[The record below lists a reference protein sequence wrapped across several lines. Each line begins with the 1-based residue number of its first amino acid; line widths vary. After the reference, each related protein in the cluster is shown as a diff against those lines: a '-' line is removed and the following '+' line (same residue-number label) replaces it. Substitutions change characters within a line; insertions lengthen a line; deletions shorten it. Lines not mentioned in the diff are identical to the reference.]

1 MSAIA
6 EGRAVSVAP
15 ALTKVFGIAVLT
27 VIGVGAAEI
36 RMPAAAQQ
44 EVADAAAP
52 LEEVTVTARRRAEAA
67 QDVPIPVSV
76 VSGQLIADV
85 GSFNVNRVKEL
96 IPTVQLYS
104 SNPRNTALNIRG
116 LGTTYGLT
124 NDGIDGG
131 VGFYVDG
138 VYYARPAAA
147 SLDFLDVERLE
158 VLRGPQGTLFGKNT
172 TAGALVVTTR
182 KPSFTPEA
190 TFELGY
196 GNEDFVQAKGSFSG
210 PLGEKFAG
218 RISFSS
224 TQRDGNIYNV
234 RTNEWV
240 DTLDNQGVRAQLLF
254 TPSDKIEVTAAI
266 DYTAQDPNGY
276 AQVLAGVAPTLRPA
290 YRQFDAIVAD
300 LGYTPVSLNP
310 YDRVTDTDTPWRSKN
325 DLGGAS
331 VNVDVYL
338 GKGKLT
344 STTAWRFWTWAP
356 SSDRDFTALPVLSLS
371 QATSKQNQW
380 SQEVRWAG
388 DFSSRLSGVFGLYAF
403 GQAIESDPTQIEQAG
418 SAQWRFSQ
426 SSLSP
431 LWRTPGLLDGYGIA
445 TNVVTD
451 NTSEAL
457 YGQIQWQVTDRFSL
471 LPGVRLNYDKKSVDY
486 DRTTYGGLQ
495 TTDPAL
501 LALKAQVYSPQ
512 AFQAD
517 VDDTNTSGQLT
528 FQFKANQRV
537 NAYATYATA
546 FKPVGMNVGGL
557 PTDAANNP
565 ILASAVVKP
574 EDVRNLELGV
584 KTVPTPRSTADFAI
598 FDTEVK
604 DYQTQV
610 QNGDLGVNRGYL
622 ANADKV
628 RVRGAEFDGNVSF
641 GPHFS
646 LRGALAYTDGK
657 YVSFPDAPVPLEE
670 TGGAAAAKD
679 ISGQVL
685 PGISKWGASLGTEVT
700 APLRAFGGGQLFGG
714 LDLYHR
720 SEFSSSPTPSQYL
733 SVDGYSIV
741 NARVGFRAAK
751 WSAYLWAR
759 NLLDENYVEQL
770 LVAGGNAGQYAAVL
784 GDPRTYGVTVRYS
797 FE

>member
-1 MSAIA
+1 MSSIA
-6 EGRAVSVAP
+6 KEVASPSAPVLTSLLGVVALTFMVGGGIGVSAP
-15 ALTKVFGIAVLT
+15 AR
-27 VIGVGAAEI
+27 AEDV
-36 RMPAAAQQ
+36 A
-44 EVADAAAP
+44 ADADASI
-52 LEEVTVTARRRAEAA
+52 EEVTVTARRREEAA

-76 VSGQLIADV
+76 VSGQLITDV
-85 GSFNVNRVKEL
+85 GAFNVNRIKEL
-96 IPTVQLYS
+96 VPTVQLYS
-104 SNPRNTALNIRG
+104 SNPRNTSLNIRG
-116 LGTTYGLT
+116 LGTTFGLT
-124 NDGIDGG
+124 NDGIEGG

-138 VYYARPAAA
+138 VYYARPAAQA
-147 SLDFLDVERLE
+147 LDFIDVERLE

-172 TAGALVVTTR
+172 TAGAIVVTTR
-182 KPSFTPEA
+182 KPTFTPEA
-190 TFELGY
+190 SLEVGY
-196 GNEDFVQAKGSFSG
+196 GNEDFIQAKGSFSG

-224 TQRDGNIYNV
+224 TQRDGNVYNV
-234 RTNEWV
+234 RTNEWIN
-240 DTLDNQGVRAQLLF
+240 TLDNQGVRAQLLF
-254 TPSDKIEVTAAI
+254 SASDKIEVTASI
-266 DYTAQDPNGY
+266 DYTHQDPDGY

-290 YRQFDAIVAD
+290 YRQFNAIVAD

-310 YDRVTDTDTPWRSKN
+310 FDRVTDTDTPWRSKS

-331 VNVDVYL
+331 VNVDVNL

-344 STTAWRFWTWAP
+344 STTAWRYWTWAP
-356 SSDRDFTALPVLSLS
+356 SSDRDFIGLPVLTLS
-371 QATSKQNQW
+371 QAPSKQEQW
-380 SQEVRWAG
+380 SQEVRWSG
-388 DFSSRLSGVFGLYAF
+388 DFTQRLSGVFGVFAF
-403 GQAIESDPTQIEQAG
+403 GQTIQSDPVQLEQAG

-431 LWRTPGLLDGYGIA
+431 LWKTPGLLDGYGIA
-445 TNVVTD
+445 TTVSTD

-457 YGQIQWQVTDRFSL
+457 FGQIQWQVTDRFSI
-471 LPGVRLNYDKKSVDY
+471 LPGLRINDDRKNVDY
-486 DRTTYGGLQ
+486 DRVTYGGLQ

-501 LALKAQVYSPQ
+501 LALKAQVYTPQ

-528 FQFKANQRV
+528 FQFKANRRV

-557 PTDAANNP
+557 PTDANNDP
-565 ILASAVVKP
+565 ILAAAVVKP

-584 KTVPTPRSTADFAI
+584 KTVPTPRSSADFAI
-598 FDTEVK
+598 YDTEVK

-610 QNGDLGVNRGYL
+610 QNAQLGVNRGYL

-641 GPHFS
+641 GPHFL

-670 TGGAAAAKD
+670 TGGAATSKD
-679 ISGQVL
+679 ISGQPL

-700 APLRAFGGGQLFGG
+700 APLRAFGGSQIFGG
-714 LDLYHR
+714 LDIYRR
-720 SEFSSSPTPSQYL
+720 SEFSSSPTPSKYL
-733 SVDGYSIV
+733 WIDGYSIV

-751 WSAYLWAR
+751 WSGYLWAR
-759 NLLDENYVEQL
+759 NLLDENYIEQL

>member
-1 MSAIA
+1 MSSIDKN
-6 EGRAVSVAP
+6 AP
-15 ALTKVFGIAVLT
+15 SSALGKMLGIAVLS
-27 VIGVGAAEI
+27 VLGGGAIEVCTSARAEDV
-36 RMPAAAQQ
+36 AAN
-44 EVADAAAP
+44 ADASI
-52 LEEVTVTARRRAEAA
+52 EEVTVTARRREEAA

-76 VSGQLIADV
+76 VSGQLITDV
-85 GSFNVNRVKEL
+85 GAFNVNRIKEL
-96 IPTVQLYS
+96 VPTVQLYS

-116 LGTTYGLT
+116 LGTTFGLT
-124 NDGIDGG
+124 NDGIEGG

-138 VYYARPAAA
+138 VYYARPAAQA
-147 SLDFLDVERLE
+147 LDFIDVERLE

-172 TAGALVVTTR
+172 TAGAIVVTTR
-182 KPSFTPEA
+182 KPTFTPDASLEI
-190 TFELGY
+190 GY
-196 GNEDFVQAKGSFSG
+196 GNEDFIQAKGSFSG
-210 PLGEKFAG
+210 PLGEKLAG

-224 TQRDGNIYNV
+224 TQRDGNIYDV
-234 RTNEWV
+234 RTNEWLN
-240 DTLDNQGVRAQLLF
+240 TLDNQGIRAQLLF
-254 TPSDKIEVTAAI
+254 TPSDKIDVTASI
-266 DYTAQDPNGY
+266 DYTHQDPNGY
-276 AQVLAGVAPTLRPA
+276 AQVLAGVAPTLRAP
-290 YRQFDAIVAD
+290 YRQFNAIVAD

-310 YDRVTDTDTPWRSKN
+310 FDRVTDTDTPWRSQS

-331 VNVDVYL
+331 VNVDVDL

-344 STTAWRFWTWAP
+344 STTAWRYWTWAP
-356 SSDRDFTALPVLSLS
+356 SSDRDFVGLPVLTLS
-371 QATSKQNQW
+371 QATSKQDQW

-388 DFSSRLSGVFGLYAF
+388 DFAPRLSGVFGAFAF
-403 GQAIESDPTQIEQAG
+403 GQTIQSDPVQLEQAG

-431 LWRTPGLLDGYGIA
+431 LWKTPGLLDGYGIA
-445 TNVVTD
+445 TTVSTN

-457 YGQIQWQVTDRFSL
+457 FGQIQWQVTDRFAI
-471 LPGVRLNYDKKSVDY
+471 LPGLRINDDKKNVDY
-486 DRTTYGGLQ
+486 DRVTYGGLQ

-512 AFQAD
+512 AFKAD
-517 VDDTNTSGQLT
+517 LEDTNTSGQLT
-528 FQFKANQRV
+528 FQFKANPRV

-557 PTDAANNP
+557 PADANNTP

-584 KTVPTPRSTADFAI
+584 KMAPTPRSTADFAI
-598 FDTEVK
+598 YDTEVK

-610 QNGDLGVNRGYL
+610 QNAQLGVNRGYL

-670 TGGAAAAKD
+670 TGGAASSKD

-685 PGISKWGASLGTEVT
+685 PGISKWGASLGTEIT
-700 APLRAFGGGQLFGG
+700 APLHAFGGGQIFGG
-714 LDLYHR
+714 LDIYHR
-720 SEFSSSPTPSQYL
+720 SEFSSSPAPSKYL
-733 SVDGYSIV
+733 WIDGYSVV

-751 WSAYLWAR
+751 WSGYLWAR
-759 NLLDENYVEQL
+759 NLLDESYIEQL

>member
-1 MSAIA
+1 MSSIVKGVQTATPVL
-6 EGRAVSVAP
+6 RR
-15 ALTKVFGIAVLT
+15 TLT
-27 VIGVGAAEI
+27 VAAVVAIGAAAAAPSA
-36 RMPAAAQQ
+36 PAAAQDAAGQ
-44 EVADAAAP
+44 AAAP
-52 LEEVTVTARRRAEAA
+52 LEEITVTARRREESA

-76 VSGQLIADV
+76 VSGELITDT

-104 SNPRNTALNIRG
+104 SNPRNTSLNIRG
-116 LGTTYGLT
+116 LGTTFGLT
-124 NDGIDGG
+124 NDGIEGG

-147 SLDFLDVERLE
+147 SLDFIDVERLE

-182 KPSFTPEA
+182 KPSFAPDA

-196 GNEDFVQAKGSFSG
+196 GDDDFVQAKGSFSG
-210 PLGEKFAG
+210 PLGEKLAG

-224 TQRDGNIYNV
+224 TQRDGNVYNV
-234 RTNEWV
+234 RTNQWIN
-240 DTLDNQGVRAQLLF
+240 TLDNQGIRAQLLF
-254 TPSDKIEVTAAI
+254 TPSDKVEVTAAV
-266 DYTAQDPNGY
+266 DYTKQDPDGY
-276 AQVLAGVAPTLRPA
+276 AQVLAGVAPTLRAP
-290 YRQFDAIVAD
+290 YRQFNAIVAD

-310 YDRVTDTDTPWRSKN
+310 YDRITDTDTPWRSKD

-331 VNVDVYL
+331 LNIDVDL

-356 SSDRDFTALPVLSLS
+356 SSDRDFIGLPVLQLS
-371 QATSKQNQW
+371 QANSKQDQW

-388 DFSSRLSGVFGLYAF
+388 DFSPRLSGVFGLFAF
-403 GQAIESDPTQIEQAG
+403 GQTIQSDPLQIEQAG

-426 SSLSP
+426 SSPSP

-445 TNVVTD
+445 TTVGTD
-451 NTSEAL
+451 TTSEAL
-457 YGQIQWQVTDRFSL
+457 YGQIQWQVTDRFSI
-471 LPGVRLNYDKKSVDY
+471 LPGLRVNYDKKNVDY
-486 DRTTYGGLQ
+486 DRVTYGGLQ

-501 LALKAQVYSPQ
+501 LALKAQVYTPQ
-512 AFQAD
+512 AFKAD
-517 VDDTNTSGQLT
+517 VDDTNTTGQLS
-528 FQFKANQRV
+528 FQFKASRRV

-565 ILASAVVKP
+565 ILAAAVVKP
-574 EDVRNLELGV
+574 EDVANLELGV
-584 KTVPTPRSTADFAI
+584 KTTPSSRSTADFAI
-598 FDTEVK
+598 FDTEVR
-604 DYQTQV
+604 DYQTSV
-610 QNGDLGVNRGYL
+610 QNSQLGVNRGYL

-628 RVRGAEFDGNVSF
+628 RVRGAEFDGDVSI
-641 GPHFS
+641 GTHFV

-670 TGGAAAAKD
+670 TGGAATSKD
-679 ISGQVL
+679 ISGQPL
-685 PGISKWGASLGTEVT
+685 PGISKWGASFGGEVT
-700 APLRAFGGGQLFGG
+700 AALRAFGGGQIFGG
-714 LDLYHR
+714 LDIYHR
-720 SEFSSSPTPSQYL
+720 SEFSSSPTPSKYL
-733 SVDGYSIV
+733 WVDGYSTV

-751 WSAYLWAR
+751 WSGSVWVR
-759 NLLDENYVEQL
+759 NLLDEDYVEQL

-797 FE
+797 FQ

>member
-1 MSAIA
+1 MRAIA
-6 EGRAVSVAP
+6 KRAP
-15 ALTKVFGIAVLT
+15 ASAAPVLAR
-27 VIGVGAAEI
+27 VVGVAALAAIGVGAEVS
-36 RMPAAAQQ
+36 MPAAAQDGTSQ
-44 EVADAAAP
+44 AAAP
-52 LEEVTVTARRRAEAA
+52 LEEITVTARRREEAA

-76 VSGQLIADV
+76 VSGELITDV
-85 GSFNVNRVKEL
+85 GAFNVNRVKEL

-116 LGTTYGLT
+116 LGTTFGLT
-124 NDGIDGG
+124 NDGVEGG

-138 VYYARPAAA
+138 VYYARPAAT
-147 SLDFLDVERLE
+147 SLDFIDVERLE

-172 TAGALVVTTR
+172 TAGALLVTTR
-182 KPSFTPEA
+182 KPSFSPEA

-210 PLGEKFAG
+210 PLGDKFAG
-218 RISFSS
+218 RVSFSS
-224 TQRDGNIYNV
+224 TQRDGNVYNV
-234 RTNEWV
+234 ATHEWIN
-240 DTLDNQGVRAQLLF
+240 TLDNQGVRAQLLF
-254 TPSDKIEVTAAI
+254 TPSDGVEITAAI
-266 DYTAQDPNGY
+266 DYTHQRPDGY

-290 YRQFDAIVAD
+290 YRQFNAIVAD
-300 LGYTPVSLNP
+300 LGYTPVSVNAF
-310 YDRVTDTDTPWRSKN
+310 DRVTDTDTPWRSDQ
-325 DLGGAS
+325 DLGGVS
-331 VNVDVYL
+331 LNVDVDL
-338 GKGKLT
+338 GGGKLT
-344 STTAWRFWTWAP
+344 STTAWRYWTWAP
-356 SSDRDFTALPVLSLS
+356 SSDRDFTGLPVLALS
-371 QATSKQNQW
+371 QATSKQDQW

-388 DFSSRLSGVFGLYAF
+388 DFTSRLSGVFGLFAF
-403 GQAIESDPTQIEQAG
+403 GQTVQSDPVQIEEAG

-445 TNVVTD
+445 TTVVTE

-457 YGQIQWQVTDRFSL
+457 FGQLDWAITERFSL
-471 LPGVRLNYDKKSVDY
+471 LPGLRINYDRKNVDY
-486 DRTTYGGLQ
+486 NRVTYGGLQ

-501 LALKAQVYSPQ
+501 LALKAQVYTPQ
-512 AFQAD
+512 AFKAD

-528 FQFKANQRV
+528 FQFKANPRL
-537 NAYATYATA
+537 NAYATYSTA

-557 PTDAANNP
+557 PTDAAGNP
-565 ILASAVVKP
+565 ILASAVIKP
-574 EDVRNLELGV
+574 EDVRNVELGV
-584 KTVPTPRSTADFAI
+584 KIAPTPRSAADFAI

-604 DYQTQV
+604 DYQTTV
-610 QNGDLGVNRGYL
+610 QNSQLGVNRGYL

-628 RVRGAEFDGNVSF
+628 RVRGAEFDGNVSI
-641 GPHFS
+641 GTHFV

-670 TGGAAAAKD
+670 TGGAATSKD

-685 PGISKWGASLGTEVT
+685 PGISKWGASFGTEVT
-700 APLRAFGGGQLFGG
+700 APLHAFGGGQIFGG
-714 LDLYHR
+714 LDIYHR

-733 SVDGYSIV
+733 WIDGYSTV
-741 NARVGFRAAK
+741 NARVGFRASK
-751 WSAYLWAR
+751 WSGYLWVR
-759 NLLDENYVEQL
+759 NLLDEDYIEQL